1 MFLQRA
7 VDFNAVNHQNSHFNE
22 RQCTLQRSLCCQSV
36 YMTKNF
42 RVNLVSNYGGWGTA
56 VESSMIFHHIAML
69 QAWILTFMAFMVIKT
84 TLNTQTK

>member
-7 VDFNAVNHQNSHFNE
+7 IDFNAVNHQNSHFDE
-22 RQCTLQRSLCCQSV
+22 RQCILQRSLCCQSV
-36 YMTKNF
+36 YMTKNL

-56 VESSMIFHHIAML
+56 VESSTIFYCIAML
-69 QAWILTFMAFMVIKT
+69 QAWILTLMLIKT